1 MQQQPRTI
9 TLKEARA
16 RLKCGE
22 RFLRDEINRG
32 RIKVYRI
39 NPRVVLVDAAKFE
52 NYEKEKFTA

>member
-1 MQQQPRTI
+1 MQTPRTI

-22 RFLRDEINRG
+22 RFLREEINRG

-52 NYEKEKFTA
+52 NYEKEKFDA

>member
-1 MQQQPRTI
+1 MQTPRTI

-22 RFLRDEINRG
+22 RFLREEINRG

-52 NYEKEKFTA
+52 NYEKEKFAV

>member
-22 RFLRDEINRG
+22 RFLREEIKRG

-39 NPRVVLVDAAKFE
+39 NPRVVLVDEAKFE
-52 NYEKEKFTA
+52 AYEREKFAT

>member
-1 MQQQPRTI
+1 MQTPRTI
-9 TLKEARA
+9 TMKEARA

-22 RFLRDEINRG
+22 RFLREEINRG

>member
-1 MQQQPRTI
+1 MQTPRTI
-9 TLKEARA
+9 TLKDARA

-22 RFLRDEINRG
+22 RFLREEINRG

-52 NYEKEKFTA
+52 NYEKEKFAV

>member
-1 MQQQPRTI
+1 MQTPRTI

-22 RFLRDEINRG
+22 RFLREEINRG